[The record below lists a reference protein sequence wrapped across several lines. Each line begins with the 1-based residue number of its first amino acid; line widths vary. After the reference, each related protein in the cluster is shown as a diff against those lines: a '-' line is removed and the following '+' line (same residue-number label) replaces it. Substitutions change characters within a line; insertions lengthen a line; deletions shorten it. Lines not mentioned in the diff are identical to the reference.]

1 MKAGVRFKNLTPVL
15 AALKYLPQTHGL
27 LGLLHPGDCLPMN
40 FDNTALEN
48 MPEETRSSSGLSDSS
63 GQGRKVKETRSI
75 CPICLEQI
83 DANVFERKG
92 EIWMDKACSSHGH
105 FSALL
110 SSDPRHYYEPA
121 TRPVQGSSCCGSSCG
136 MPATEISDSSDSAPW
151 NRHSCTVLIEITQ
164 RCNLSCPTC
173 FAGSSPQHSEM
184 MSLDEFTHQVDQLIA
199 GGKRGSDMIQLSGG
213 EPTIHPDFFAMV
225 ELLFERGFYQ
235 VCVNSNGLKLARTAF
250 TQRLANCMSSYPGS
264 QIYVYL
270 QFDGF
275 EDSTHAA
282 LRGRDDLLDSKRQAM
297 ANCQAHGI
305 NIHPVMT
312 LTRGINDHEV
322 GAFVQLAVENPAL
335 KNVVIQPAMYS
346 GRYDNPRYMNRV
358 TLADTVNLICDQFGV
373 FSPRDFGPIPCS
385 DPNCFGMAVALRTRH
400 GLLPISRY
408 FPSYDS
414 WDSAGARELINTFSD
429 TINGPQ
435 AISEAIRWATSDGQ
449 IEEVLHDLDEAGVDS
464 LLDALIEVQSS
475 DHSLWDN
482 VLTISIKP
490 FMDAWTYDQDRVD
503 QCCMHILDQQGN
515 PVSFCEF
522 NAIRRPRMAAD
533 PLAHN
538 LESTEGVKVSNA

>member
-1 MKAGVRFKNLTPVL
+1 
-15 AALKYLPQTHGL
+15 
-27 LGLLHPGDCLPMN
+27 MN
-40 FDNTALEN
+40 FDSTSLEN
-48 MPEETRSSSGLSDSS
+48 MPEEAGAFSAESDSS
-63 GQGRKVKETRSI
+63 GQGRKIKDTKSI
-75 CPICLEQI
+75 CPQCLEPLEAQ
-83 DANVFERKG
+83 VLERQG
-92 EIWMDKACSSHGH
+92 EIWMDKTCPSHGH

-110 SSDPRHYYEPA
+110 SSDIRHYYEPVS
-121 TRPVQGSSCCGSSCG
+121 RPVQGSSCCGSSCG
-136 MPATEISDSSDSAPW
+136 LPATEISGNSESAPW
-151 NRHSCTVLIEITQ
+151 NAHSCTVLIEITE

-184 MSLDEFTHQVDQLIA
+184 MSLGEFTHQVDQLLA

-213 EPTIHPDFFAMV
+213 EPTIHPHFFAMV
-225 ELLFERGFYQ
+225 ELLFERGFHQ
-235 VCVNSNGLKLARTAF
+235 VCVNSNGLKLARPAF
-250 TQRLANCMSSYPGS
+250 TQRLANCMSNYPGS
-264 QIYVYL
+264 QVFVYL

-275 EDSTHAA
+275 EDSTHST
-282 LRGRDDLLDSKRQAM
+282 LRGREDLLDIKRRAI
-297 ANCQAHGI
+297 ANCQVHGI
-305 NIHPVMT
+305 SVHPVMT

-322 GAFVQLAVENPAL
+322 GAFVQQAVENPAL

-346 GRYDNPRYMNRV
+346 GRYDNPRRRDRI
-358 TLADTVNLICDQFGV
+358 TLADTVDLICDQFGV

-385 DPNCFGMAVALRTRH
+385 DPNCFGMAVAIRTRH
-400 GLLPISRY
+400 GLLPVSRY
-408 FPSYDS
+408 FPRYES
-414 WDSAGARELINTFSD
+414 WDSTDARELIDAFSD

-435 AISEAIRWATSDGQ
+435 GISEAIRWATSDGQ
-449 IEEVLHDLDEAGVDS
+449 IDEVLHDLDEAGVDR

-503 QCCMHILDQQGN
+503 QCCVHILDKEGN

-522 NAIRRPRMAAD
+522 NAIRRPRMADD

-538 LESTEGVKVSNA
+538 LKSVVGIKLSNA